1 MYLNNRITFINTLLF
16 LFISLYFI
24 ACRNNVNTTD
34 VSLQKEVQIV
44 SGDYKSS
51 YIIFPENSTI
61 KWYGGFKFGSLEHN
75 GLIKIKE
82 GQLQMDGEKIVAG
95 TIFIDMKSIKNV
107 DISDAKENIQL
118 ISHLKSKDFFYVDS
132 FANASLNIKKI
143 VYPEIVAEQS
153 NKENLCDVYAYLT
166 IKGITHEINFP
177 ASYSFINDQIN
188 IKTNFKIDRNKWGIN
203 YSNASTIN
211 ILKEKIIDDMITI
224 DINVFAK
231 KE

>member
-1 MYLNNRITFINTLLF
+1 MLENINYSVETVQLNKRNIKNRINSKIL
-16 LFISLYFI
+16 
-24 ACRNNVNTTD
+24 
-34 VSLQKEVQIV
+34 
-44 SGDYKSS
+44 SS
-51 YIIFPENSTI
+51 
-61 KWYGGFKFGSLEHN
+61 
-75 GLIKIKE
+75 
-82 GQLQMDGEKIVAG
+82 A
-95 TIFIDMKSIKNV
+95 
-107 DISDAKENIQL
+107 
-118 ISHLKSKDFFYVDS
+118 
-132 FANASLNIKKI
+132 KKI
-143 VYPEIVAEQS
+143 YLSEQS